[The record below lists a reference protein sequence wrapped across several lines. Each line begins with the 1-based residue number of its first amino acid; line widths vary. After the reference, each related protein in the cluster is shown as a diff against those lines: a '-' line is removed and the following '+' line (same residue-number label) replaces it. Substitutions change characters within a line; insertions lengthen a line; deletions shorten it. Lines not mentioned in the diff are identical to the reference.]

1 MVFECHSPRD
11 VKKAMHVTWSDTDL
25 SDHET
30 SNHVDIKYEQNKY
43 IAFVASVKSHIEF
56 SFDSDFGKDGC
67 VFDNITLEC

>member
-30 SNHVDIKYEQNKY
+30 SNHGDIKYEQNK
-43 IAFVASVKSHIEF
+43 
-56 SFDSDFGKDGC
+56 
-67 VFDNITLEC
+67 